1 MQSHGRMGAILV
13 LVAAALSLHVVAR
26 ADDLGYNDLRRRI
39 EDLERSQGLAG
50 VGGDNCCDD
59 CCCQDAFYAV
69 YENVIVEPHFTHDPA
84 FYVQGPGDVFAER
97 SFDWDLEYS
106 PRVEFGRV
114 TDCGMGWRARW
125 WNFDHTTAQSAT
137 GVDAQAS
144 FSGGDDNT
152 TVELDF
158 VGNIAATHRLEVDVI
173 DVEATVMS
181 GNALFSAG
189 VRYARMDQV
198 YFAQQVGTTN
208 FIRAAHDFE
217 GFGPTVGVDV
227 LAPLSNSDLAGF
239 VKVRGSLLYGES
251 LFRANDETTAVLLRS
266 LDNDLI
272 GIAEIQLG
280 VDWRRCLDNGSTF
293 FVTVALEAQ
302 LWTNA
307 GTGLPGRVGT
317 DDGNYQNEGAQE
329 ADMGF
334 FGFNIGTGLVW

>member
-1 MQSHGRMGAILV
+1 MGATLV
-13 LVAAALSLHVVAR
+13 LVAAALLPGLVSR
-26 ADDLGYNDLRRRI
+26 ADDTTLAYNDLLRRI

-50 VGGDNCCDD
+50 GSCDDCCDD
-59 CCCQDAFYAV
+59 CCCQDAYYAV

-84 FYVQGPGDVFAER
+84 FYVQGPGNVFAER

-125 WNFDHTTAQSAT
+125 WNFDHTSAQSAT
-137 GVDAQAS
+137 GVDTFAS

-158 VGNIAATHRLEVDVI
+158 FGNIAATHRLEVDVI
-173 DVEATVMS
+173 DLEGTVTNGM
-181 GNALFSAG
+181 ALFSAG
-189 VRYARMDQV
+189 LRYVRMDQF

-208 FIRAAHDFE
+208 FIAGAHDFE
-217 GFGPTVGVDV
+217 GIGPTLGIDV
-227 LAPLSNSDLAGF
+227 LAPIGCSDLAGF

-251 LFRANDETTAVLLRS
+251 LFRANNQTTDVLLRS

-280 VDWRRCLDNGSTF
+280 VDWRRCLDNGSTL

-329 ADMGF
+329 ADLGF